1 MRILLIFLLNLS
13 LISCQDKKTKVNT
26 NEGIENIV
34 KSVQND
40 STQEL
45 TKADFLLTEKNIMNF
60 LLDYGKKNKENTVR
74 LTTDYGTIDILL
86 FENIKFHRANFIML
100 TKKKYFDNTQ
110 VRHTMHVID

>member
-1 MRILLIFLLNLS
+1 MRILLIIVMNLS
-13 LISCQDKKTKVNT
+13 LISCQYNKTRVKT
-26 NEGIENIV
+26 NEGIENIM

-40 STQEL
+40 STQEP
-45 TKADFLLTEKNIMNF
+45 TKADLLLTEKNIMNF

-100 TKKKYFDNTQ
+100 TKKK
-110 VRHTMHVID
+110 